1 MRIIT
6 VFLFVL
12 FFFLPCVVCLTVN
25 FIVAD
30 ATVIA
35 LSSESEFPN
44 ENALIERHFFFCQ
57 QNSHQIETKSNNNQ
71 TTQTSH
77 SHYYNVHCLW
87 VCFILYISLFKFE
100 SKGVYLR
107 DKNGFLF
114 VGINEISSAA
124 AWLRVCSQR
133 PPYGSLSSMLMLCV
147 CFVCFWLWR
156 GTLKKE
162 ANSMQR
168 ENKRQT
174 FRRYEFRICG
184 QCFNRF
190 DWFAMF
196 VPFSLSL
203 SIYLRPLTT
212 FARNVK
218 TEINRSST

>member
-1 MRIIT
+1 MRPSSLCHRKVNFRMKTLTLNGI
-6 VFLFVL
+6 
-12 FFFLPCVVCLTVN
+12 FFLPTK
-25 FIVAD
+25 
-30 ATVIA
+30 
-35 LSSESEFPN
+35 FPSN
-44 ENALIERHFFFCQ
+44 RNLKQ
-57 QNSHQIETKSNNNQ
+57 QQQ

-124 AWLRVCSQR
+124 AWLLVCSQR

-174 FRRYEFRICG
+174 FWRYEFRICG